1 MKKTFFALQIVIIN
15 NDLYGRTSVLVKL
28 EIVFWSIEKQKQA
41 SHATYLTKLFKY
53 QPRRR

>member
-53 QPRRR
+53 QPRKR